1 MAGRRM
7 TRLRRL
13 GIVVLGVLGVMLSSV
28 EPATAHVRAVDPPD
42 GQFGMT
48 VVSTRGTGCPAGM
61 TSVITNSD
69 KTAFT
74 VTYSDYTAQNG
85 GGVALFQARA
95 QCVIGVSVSVPQG
108 FTFGIT
114 STTFRGYADL
124 ADGATG
130 TLDTQYWFVGQP
142 MTGHIR
148 REYRGPFQDNWE
160 ATDEVPLMAVQWM
173 PCRANYPLN
182 INSQLIVRAGSVNP
196 NTTSLMT
203 MDATDS
209 QVTTL
214 YNVTWRPC

>member
-1 MAGRRM
+1 MAGRRV
-7 TRLRRL
+7 TTGRRL

-28 EPATAHVRAVDPPD
+28 EPVTAQVHTVDPPD

-48 VVSTRGTGCPAGM
+48 VVSTEGSGCPAG
-61 TSVITNSD
+61 TRSVITNSD

-74 VTYSDYTAQNG
+74 VTYSNYTAQNG
-85 GGVALFQARA
+85 GGVALSQARA

-130 TLDTQYWFVGQP
+130 TLDTQYWFVGWP
-142 MTGHIR
+142 MTGRIR
-148 REYRGPFQDNWE
+148 REFRGPLQDNWQ
-160 ATDEVPLMAVQWM
+160 ATDDVPLAAVQWM

-182 INSQLIVRAGSVNP
+182 INSQLIVRAGRVNP

-209 QVTTL
+209 QITTL
-214 YNVTWRPC
+214 YNITWRPC

>member
-1 MAGRRM
+1 MLG
-7 TRLRRL
+7 RL
-13 GIVVLGVLGVMLSSV
+13 GIAVLSVLGVMLTSV
-28 EPATAHVRAVDPPD
+28 EPVTAQVRTVDPPD
-42 GQFGMT
+42 GHFGMSA
-48 VVSTRGTGCPAGM
+48 VSVRGTGCPVGT
-61 TSVITNSD
+61 TSVIANSD

-74 VTYSDYTAQNG
+74 VTYSNYTAQNG

-108 FTFGIT
+108 FTFGIK

-124 ADGATG
+124 AAGATG

-142 MTGHIR
+142 MTGRIQ
-148 REYRGPFQDNWE
+148 REYRGPFQDNWQ
-160 ATDEVPLMAVQWM
+160 ATDEVPISAVQWM

-209 QVTTL
+209 QITTL
-214 YNVTWRPC
+214 YGVTWRAC